1 MVGNALNPSN
11 APFNLSTT
19 FNGFAY
25 FHADQIHA
33 VSDTYRANIAV
44 QTHWHFRCQSL
55 KTDRPSIQ
63 AIVAPIQHYPQFMK
77 WFQTLPHFSG
87 LIEIFVFIS

>member
-1 MVGNALNPSN
+1 MH
-11 APFNLSTT
+11 LSTFQQPST
-19 FNGFAY
+19 DLHTS
-25 FHADQIHA
+25 HADQIHA

-63 AIVAPIQHYPQFMK
+63 VIVAPIQQLYSTIHEMVSNPPAF
-77 WFQTLPHFSG
+77 LR
-87 LIEIFVFIS
+87 LD